1 MIEAVHAWER
11 FPGELLFFFFGLNK
25 KLRCQVDESNDK
37 EKSLACMSLLYSG
50 DVSERNGR
58 THQSEYC

>member
-1 MIEAVHAWER
+1 MIEAVHAWKR
-11 FPGELLFFFFGLNK
+11 LLGELVFFFGLNK